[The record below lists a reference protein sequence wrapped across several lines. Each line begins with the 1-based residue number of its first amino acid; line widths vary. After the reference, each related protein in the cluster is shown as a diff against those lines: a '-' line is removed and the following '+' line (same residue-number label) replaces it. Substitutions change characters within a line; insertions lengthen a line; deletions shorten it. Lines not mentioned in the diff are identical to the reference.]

1 MQHNEYYALFER
13 LHQLLESMASDPNFE
28 IGFETVLQR
37 VVDPVNIS
45 DTDLPS
51 VSYAYGTTVP
61 LETLS
66 QTVNVHAETFSIVLY
81 VTVNGTAE
89 ESVLLRT
96 TKMHAS
102 LNTLV
107 RALKAATPETQNARR
122 LGVGSFNGKLSGD
135 REFLRYEIGFDLLL
149 NK

>member
-45 DTDLPS
+45 NADLPS

-66 QTVNVHAETFSIVLY
+66 QTVNVQSETFSIVLY

-107 RALKAATPETQNARR
+107 RALKTATPETQDARR

-135 REFLRYEIGFDLLL
+135 REFLRYEIGFDLLI
-149 NK
+149 KK